1 MRDSALLRL
10 ISLQEKNYILNI
22 LLYCLY
28 QVKKAKDC
36 TAIHFFNK
44 INICT
49 WILVNLG
56 TVFLE
61 HWSQVQYHRVSTDR
75 AALPCTVRP
84 VFLAST

>member
-36 TAIHFFNK
+36 TAIN
-44 INICT
+44 
-49 WILVNLG
+49 
-56 TVFLE
+56 FLK
-61 HWSQVQYHRVSTDR
+61 YKFMYTD
-75 AALPCTVRP
+75 PCESWYFWNTGP
-84 VFLAST
+84 